1 MTSLK
6 SEAESAQKAAN
17 VLLAG
22 KIAILPTDTVYGFS
36 ALALFGPRVVDG
48 KTERGAGPK
57 KSGLD
62 IQIDQ
67 IKKSPESK
75 PLIELISDPLD
86 IYKYT
91 DQEIPSKLHQ
101 KWPGALTLLVKNNAW
116 YKALTGREAT
126 AFRCPGDEWLRRVI
140 GLCGGPIYSTSVNF
154 SGEPVLETEN
164 DISRDFGGAV
174 DLFVA
179 DGDKKNALP
188 STLVSLLD
196 GEPKVIRQGA
206 VKID

>member
-1 MTSLK
+1 MTSPK
-6 SEAESAQKAAN
+6 SDPASADAAAA

-36 ALALFGPRVVDG
+36 AVAFSGVDG
-48 KTERGAGPK
+48 AKGQQ

-62 IQIDQ
+62 LKIDQ

-91 DQEIPSKLHQ
+91 DQEIPSKLLQ

-116 YKALTGREAT
+116 YKALTGRDAT
-126 AFRCPGDEWLRRVI
+126 AFRCPGDEWLRSVI

-154 SGEPVLETEN
+154 SGKPVLETEE
-164 DISRDFGGAV
+164 DILRDFGGVV
-174 DLFVA
+174 DLFVR

>member
-1 MTSLK
+1 MTSRK
-6 SEAESAQKAAN
+6 CEKESAQAAAS
-17 VLLAG
+17 VLLEG
-22 KIAILPTDTVYGFS
+22 KVAVLPTDTVYGFS
-36 ALALFGPRVVDG
+36 ALALVMGS
-48 KTERGAGPK
+48 TGPK

-62 IQIDQ
+62 LKIDQ

-75 PLIELISDPLD
+75 PLIELISEPSD

-91 DQEIPSKLHQ
+91 DQEIPSKILE
-101 KWPGALTLLVKNNAW
+101 KWPGALTVLVKNNAW

-126 AFRCPGDEWLRRVI
+126 AFRCPGDEWLRQVI
-140 GLCGGPIYSTSVNF
+140 SLCGGPIYSTSVNF
-154 SGEPVLETEN
+154 SGKPVLEAEA
-164 DISRDFGGAV
+164 DILRDFGGLV
-174 DLFVA
+174 DFFVL

-206 VKID
+206 VLLD

>member
-1 MTSLK
+1 MTSPK
-6 SEAESAQKAAN
+6 SDPASADAAAA

-36 ALALFGPRVVDG
+36 ALAIFGAEGTEGPR
-48 KTERGAGPK
+48 

-62 IQIDQ
+62 LKIDQ

-86 IYKYT
+86 ICKYT
-91 DQEIPSKLHQ
+91 DQEIPSKLLQ

-116 YKALTGREAT
+116 YKALTGRDAT

-154 SGEPVLETEN
+154 SGKPVLETEE
-164 DISRDFGGAV
+164 DILRDFGGVV
-174 DLFVA
+174 DLFVR

>member
-6 SEAESAQKAAN
+6 SEAESAQKAAKI
-17 VLLAG
+17 LLDG
-22 KIAILPTDTVYGFS
+22 KIAVLPTDTVYGFS
-36 ALALFGPRVVDG
+36 ALAISGAEGMEGPR
-48 KTERGAGPK
+48 

-62 IQIDQ
+62 LKIDQ

-91 DQEIPSKLHQ
+91 DQEIPSKLLQ

-116 YKALTGREAT
+116 YKALTGRDAT

-154 SGEPVLETEN
+154 SGKPVLEVEE
-164 DISRDFGGAV
+164 DIFRDFGGVV
-174 DLFVA
+174 DLFVR

>member
-1 MTSLK
+1 MTSRK
-6 SEAESAQKAAN
+6 SDPASAEAAAKI
-17 VLLAG
+17 LLAG
-22 KIAILPTDTVYGFS
+22 KIAVLPTDTVYGFS
-36 ALALFGPRVVDG
+36 ALALLGSSG
-48 KTERGAGPK
+48 SQGTEGLR

-62 IQIDQ
+62 LKIDQ
-67 IKKSPESK
+67 IKRSPESK
-75 PLIELISDPLD
+75 PLIELISDPSD

-91 DQEIPSKLHQ
+91 DQEIPSKLLE

-116 YKALTGREAT
+116 YKALTSRDAT

-154 SGEPVLETEN
+154 SGKPVLEAEE
-164 DISRDFGGAV
+164 DILRDFGGLV
-174 DLFVA
+174 DLYVS

-188 STLVSLLD
+188 STLASLLD

-206 VKID
+206 VRLD

>member
-6 SEAESAQKAAN
+6 SDPASAQKAAN

-36 ALALFGPRVVDG
+36 ALALFGPS
-48 KTERGAGPK
+48 GAEGRQ

-62 IQIDQ
+62 LKIDQ

-91 DQEIPSKLHQ
+91 VQEIPSKLLQ

-116 YKALTGREAT
+116 YKDLTGRDAT

-154 SGEPVLETEN
+154 SGKPVLEAEE
-164 DISRDFGGAV
+164 DILRDFGGVV
-174 DLFVA
+174 DLFVR

-206 VKID
+206 VRLD

>member
-6 SEAESAQKAAN
+6 SEAESAQKAAKI
-17 VLLAG
+17 LLDG
-22 KIAILPTDTVYGFS
+22 KIAVLPTDTVYGFS
-36 ALALFGPRVVDG
+36 ALAISGAEGTEGPR
-48 KTERGAGPK
+48 

-62 IQIDQ
+62 LKIDQ

-91 DQEIPSKLHQ
+91 DQEIPSKLLQ

-116 YKALTGREAT
+116 YKALTGRDAT

-154 SGEPVLETEN
+154 SGKPVLETEE
-164 DISRDFGGAV
+164 DILRDFGGVV
-174 DLFVA
+174 DLFVL

>member
-6 SEAESAQKAAN
+6 SEAESAQKAAKI
-17 VLLAG
+17 LLDG
-22 KIAILPTDTVYGFS
+22 KIAVLPTDTVYGFS
-36 ALALFGPRVVDG
+36 ALSISGAEGTEGPR
-48 KTERGAGPK
+48 

-62 IQIDQ
+62 LKIDQ

-91 DQEIPSKLHQ
+91 DQEIPSKLLQ

-116 YKALTGREAT
+116 YKALTGRDAT

-154 SGEPVLETEN
+154 SGKPVLETEE
-164 DISRDFGGAV
+164 DILRDFGGVV
-174 DLFVA
+174 DFFVL

>member
-6 SEAESAQKAAN
+6 SDPASVQKAAN

-36 ALALFGPRVVDG
+36 ALALFNPS
-48 KTERGAGPK
+48 GAEGRQ

-62 IQIDQ
+62 LKIDQ

-91 DQEIPSKLHQ
+91 VQEIPSKLLQ

-116 YKALTGREAT
+116 YKDLTGRDAT

-154 SGEPVLETEN
+154 SGKPVLEAEA
-164 DISRDFGGAV
+164 DILRDFGGLV
-174 DLFVA
+174 DLYVS

-206 VKID
+206 VLLD

>member
-1 MTSLK
+1 MTSPK
-6 SEAESAQKAAN
+6 SDPASADAAAA

-36 ALALFGPRVVDG
+36 AVAFSGVDG
-48 KTERGAGPK
+48 AKGRQ

-62 IQIDQ
+62 LKIDQ

-91 DQEIPSKLHQ
+91 DQEIPSKLLQ

-116 YKALTGREAT
+116 YKALTGRDAT

-154 SGEPVLETEN
+154 SGKPVLETEE
-164 DISRDFGGAV
+164 DILRDFGGVV
-174 DLFVA
+174 DLFVR

>member
-1 MTSLK
+1 MTLLK
-6 SEAESAQKAAN
+6 SDPASAQKAAN

-36 ALALFGPRVVDG
+36 ALALFGPS
-48 KTERGAGPK
+48 GAEGRQ

-62 IQIDQ
+62 LKIDQ

-91 DQEIPSKLHQ
+91 VQEIPSKLLQ

-116 YKALTGREAT
+116 YKDLTGRDAT

-154 SGEPVLETEN
+154 SGKPVLEAEA
-164 DISRDFGGAV
+164 DILRDFGGLV
-174 DLFVA
+174 DLYVS

-206 VKID
+206 VRLD

>member
-1 MTSLK
+1 MTSPK
-6 SEAESAQKAAN
+6 SDPASADAAAA

-36 ALALFGPRVVDG
+36 AVAFSGVDG
-48 KTERGAGPK
+48 AKGRQ

-62 IQIDQ
+62 LKIDQ

-91 DQEIPSKLHQ
+91 DQEIPSKLLQ

-154 SGEPVLETEN
+154 SGKPVLETEE
-164 DISRDFGGAV
+164 DILRDFGGVV
-174 DLFVA
+174 DLFVR

>member
-1 MTSLK
+1 MTSPK
-6 SEAESAQKAAN
+6 SDPASADAAAA

-36 ALALFGPRVVDG
+36 AVAFSGVDG
-48 KTERGAGPK
+48 AKGRR

-62 IQIDQ
+62 LKIDQ

-91 DQEIPSKLHQ
+91 DQEIPSKLLQ

-116 YKALTGREAT
+116 YKALTGRDAT

-154 SGEPVLETEN
+154 SGKPVLEAEE
-164 DISRDFGGAV
+164 DILRDFGGVV
-174 DLFVA
+174 DLFVR

>member
-1 MTSLK
+1 MMSLK
-6 SEAESAQKAAN
+6 SEAESAQKAAKI
-17 VLLAG
+17 LLDG
-22 KIAILPTDTVYGFS
+22 KIAVLPTDTVYGFS
-36 ALALFGPRVVDG
+36 ALAISGAEGTEGPR
-48 KTERGAGPK
+48 

-62 IQIDQ
+62 LKIDQ

-75 PLIELISDPLD
+75 PLIELISYPLD

-91 DQEIPSKLHQ
+91 DQEIPSKLLQ

-116 YKALTGREAT
+116 YKALTGRDAT

-154 SGEPVLETEN
+154 SGKPVLEAEE
-164 DISRDFGGAV
+164 DILRDFGGVV
-174 DLFVA
+174 DLFVR

>member
-6 SEAESAQKAAN
+6 SEAESAQKAAKI
-17 VLLAG
+17 LLDG
-22 KIAILPTDTVYGFS
+22 KIAVLPTDTVYGFS
-36 ALALFGPRVVDG
+36 ALAISGAEGTKGPR
-48 KTERGAGPK
+48 

-62 IQIDQ
+62 LKIDQ

-91 DQEIPSKLHQ
+91 DQEIPSKLLQ

-116 YKALTGREAT
+116 YKALTGRDAT

-154 SGEPVLETEN
+154 SGKPVLETEE
-164 DISRDFGGAV
+164 DILRDFGGVV
-174 DLFVA
+174 DLFVR

>member
-1 MTSLK
+1 MTSPK
-6 SEAESAQKAAN
+6 SDPASADAAAA

-36 ALALFGPRVVDG
+36 AVAFSGVDG
-48 KTERGAGPK
+48 AKGRQ

-62 IQIDQ
+62 LKIDQ

-91 DQEIPSKLHQ
+91 DQEIPSKLLK

-154 SGEPVLETEN
+154 SGKPVLETEE
-164 DISRDFGGAV
+164 DILRDFGGVV
-174 DLFVA
+174 DLFVR

-188 STLVSLLD
+188 STLVSLLA

>member
-1 MTSLK
+1 MTSRK
-6 SEAESAQKAAN
+6 SDPASAEAAAKI
-17 VLLAG
+17 LLDG
-22 KIAILPTDTVYGFS
+22 KIAVLPTDTVYGFS
-36 ALALFGPRVVDG
+36 ALAISGAEGTEGPR
-48 KTERGAGPK
+48 KT
-57 KSGLD
+57 GLD
-62 IQIDQ
+62 LKIDQ

-91 DQEIPSKLHQ
+91 DQEIPSKLLQ

-154 SGEPVLETEN
+154 SGKPVLETEE
-164 DISRDFGGAV
+164 DILRDFGGVV
-174 DLFVA
+174 DLFVR

>member
-6 SEAESAQKAAN
+6 SEAESAQKAAKI
-17 VLLAG
+17 LLDG
-22 KIAILPTDTVYGFS
+22 KIAVLPTDTVYGFS
-36 ALALFGPRVVDG
+36 ALAISGAEGTKGPR
-48 KTERGAGPK
+48 

-62 IQIDQ
+62 LKIDQ

-91 DQEIPSKLHQ
+91 DQEIPSKLLQ

-116 YKALTGREAT
+116 YKALTGRDAT

-154 SGEPVLETEN
+154 SGKPVLETEE
-164 DISRDFGGAV
+164 DILRDFGGVV
-174 DLFVA
+174 DLFVR
-179 DGDKKNALP
+179 DVDKKKALP